1 VILQNNESRRR
12 RSPEG
17 EYEDAIAD
25 CMRMWDART
34 HMTKRDWLRT
44 CKRFEARVEGL
55 KLDAI
60 VPVAKITSQ
69 KSAR

>member
-1 VILQNNESRRR
+1 
-12 RSPEG
+12 
-17 EYEDAIAD
+17 
-25 CMRMWDART
+25 
-34 HMTKRDWLRT
+34 MTKRDWLRT

>member
-1 VILQNNESRRR
+1 MISPNNESRRWR
-12 RSPEG
+12 FPQDA
-17 EYEDAIAD
+17 YEDAIAD
-25 CMRMWDART
+25 CMRMWDARS

-69 KSAR
+69 RSAR